1 MSETQK
7 KTWACKIGEVD
18 PALVP
23 DGADLPM
30 RRAVKEAFTAIT
42 GEQAEFVFSG
52 WAATLDETERA
63 VVESR
68 EPSPEHYADWLKR
81 EAAPE
86 LYEALKAAVEIIDKW
101 IEPEAMGIVRSGDG
115 VLGHCLRDEYL
126 VNFRAA
132 LLKATPERHP

>member
-1 MSETQK
+1 MSESKFTPGPWRCEIDDDTQEPRIYAPQRENK
-7 KTWACKIGEVD
+7 LREQLIC
-18 PALVP
+18 
-23 DGADLPM
+23 
-30 RRAVKEAFTAIT
+30 AVGHCREELETSEPTARLI
-42 GEQAEFVFSG
+42 A
-52 WAATLDETERA
+52 
-63 VVESR
+63 
-68 EPSPEHYADWLKR
+68 
-81 EAAPE
+81 AAPE